1 LLVGLAPSGGNR
13 DGGLVLV
20 DGLGAD
26 VAGDV
31 GVGVA
36 GALVGVTW

>member
-1 LLVGLAPSGGNR
+1 LLGFAPSGGNR

-20 DGLGAD
+20 DGLGAG

-31 GVGVA
+31 GVGVGVA
-36 GALVGVTW
+36 GAVVGVT